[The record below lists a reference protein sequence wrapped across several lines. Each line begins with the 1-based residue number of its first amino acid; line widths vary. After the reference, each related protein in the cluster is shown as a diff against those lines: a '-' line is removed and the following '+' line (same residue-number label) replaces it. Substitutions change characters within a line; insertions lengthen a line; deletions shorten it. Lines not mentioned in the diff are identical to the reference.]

1 MKCRKITIGS
11 TLGIMCPSSRQTN
24 EKQVELFLK
33 YLSNSGFKYKLGQS
47 MYAKCGYLAGSDTL
61 RAEDFNHFIQDD
73 EIDAILCFKGGYGAS
88 RFLHLIDYEQI
99 KKHPKLIVG
108 FSDVTVLLNAIYQK
122 TGLPTLHGEM
132 GVVFKESFL
141 NEKEFSFTVYVAD
154 KIVKNAT
161 ELRDALKNQKNGEVI
176 AIKEGTYNMDR
187 DDETKYEDQTGFYF
201 LLTASNFTLK
211 GFGNVVIKSTVES
224 ENGVWASQN
233 FVTIAGDNTLIEG
246 ITLQCKKE
254 PNKVIEILGK
264 DTTLR
269 SIKVEPMDEVK
280 FAGSIYLSTKAGNT
294 TIENSSLTYGRIT
307 TSGASDSTL
316 TLKNVTIDFA
326 NAYLDE
332 DTKESTFWG
341 FDNSRTKITVNA
353 TDSKV
358 IVSKEFKAAENY
370 QAFTEQLP
378 KGVTVEEK

>member
-33 YLSNSGFKYKLGQS
+33 YLSNNGFKYKLGQS

-141 NEKEFSFTVYVAD
+141 NEKEFSFTNLVDTLLGIASKNLLECENNAIFQGKDSVEGEIVGGNLSLVVALMGTPYEID
-154 KIVKNAT
+154 TKGKILLLEDV
-161 ELRDALKNQKNGEVI
+161 GERPYRI
-176 AIKEGTYNMDR
+176 DS
-187 DDETKYEDQTGFYF
+187 F
-201 LLTASNFTLK
+201 LSTLK
-211 GFGNVVIKSTVES
+211 LSGKLDDAKGIIFGYFTDCEKS
-224 ENGVWASQN
+224 
-233 FVTIAGDNTLIEG
+233 
-246 ITLQCKKE
+246 
-254 PNKVIEILGK
+254 
-264 DTTLR
+264 
-269 SIKVEPMDEVK
+269 
-280 FAGSIYLSTKAGNT
+280 
-294 TIENSSLTYGRIT
+294 
-307 TSGASDSTL
+307 
-316 TLKNVTIDFA
+316 
-326 NAYLDE
+326 DE
-332 DTKESTFWG
+332 DTQSVEDVLNDYTKDLKKTIIYHFPTG
-341 FDNSRTKITVNA
+341 HSRPFVNVPIGLRVRINP
-353 TDSKV
+353 TDKSV
-358 IVSKEFKAAENY
+358 IVLESLFFDK
-370 QAFTEQLP
+370 
-378 KGVTVEEK
+378 